1 MKGNKNMENNI
12 SKQKMFVFVVF
23 VLVLMTVFLIIAN
36 QLKKNQALNQA
47 NKTEISPPATVNKTK
62 TGGLELILK
71 ESARPKLGQAFSLV
85 ILADSNNKNITGFDA
100 LVGYDKTAFEFVNA
114 VGIKEDF
121 KALTFN
127 NSDWITINGS
137 RRIQYNQ
144 PVAFSNSELVEI
156 NFKPLK
162 TGQFDFSIIES
173 KGNEKTQ
180 MVDTD
185 SKIIYPKASSL
196 MVEVQ

>member
-1 MKGNKNMENNI
+1 M
-12 SKQKMFVFVVF
+12 
-23 VLVLMTVFLIIAN
+23 
-36 QLKKNQALNQA
+36 
-47 NKTEISPPATVNKTK
+47 
-62 TGGLELILK
+62 
-71 ESARPKLGQAFSLV
+71 
-85 ILADSNNKNITGFDA
+85 
-100 LVGYDKTAFEFVNA
+100 
-114 VGIKEDF
+114 
-121 KALTFN
+121 
-127 NSDWITINGS
+127 
-137 RRIQYNQ
+137 
-144 PVAFSNSELVEI
+144 AFSNSELVEI